1 MEIYFII
8 SKYVFTYHFS
18 EKNYM
23 VIEKNFT
30 IEIFVVLKSENII
43 FSIKIGLNK
52 QIIYFHIYYNI
63 IYIYIQI
70 I

>member
-1 MEIYFII
+1 MKKYFII
-8 SKYVFTYHFS
+8 SKYVITYHFS

-43 FSIKIGLNK
+43 FSIKFGLN
-52 QIIYFHIYYNI
+52 I
-63 IYIYIQI
+63 
-70 I
+70 